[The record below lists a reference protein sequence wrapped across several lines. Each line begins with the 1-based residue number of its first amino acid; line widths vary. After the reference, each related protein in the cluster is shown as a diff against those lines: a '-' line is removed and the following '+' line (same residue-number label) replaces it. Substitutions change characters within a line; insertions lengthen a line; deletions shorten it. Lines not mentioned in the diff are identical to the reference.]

1 MTMANEEPMSGADV
15 YRSTIPTVHAIGV
28 GDLTDALT
36 KGIAD
41 FKAMP
46 THLVHFCWIYPL
58 VVLVGARTYAGDD
71 VLHLAFPLLAG
82 YTLIGPIV
90 ATGMYEL
97 SRRREMGLDI
107 SRWHAFE
114 VVRSPSIRSIAILSI
129 LLMVIYFLWLIVA
142 AGLYDLY
149 FGGEEPESIAGFV
162 SEIFTTSAGWGLI
175 IVGCTVGFI
184 FAAVVFTMS
193 VMSFPLLLDRDVG
206 LMTAVG
212 TSIRAVIKNPVTMF
226 IWGLIIAVT
235 LGIDS
240 IPFFVGIAIVMPVL
254 GHATW
259 HLYRKTVEA

>member
-1 MTMANEEPMSGADV
+1 
-15 YRSTIPTVHAIGV
+15 
-28 GDLTDALT
+28 
-36 KGIAD
+36 
-41 FKAMP
+41 
-46 THLVHFCWIYPL
+46 
-58 VVLVGARTYAGDD
+58 
-71 VLHLAFPLLAG
+71 
-82 YTLIGPIV
+82 
-90 ATGMYEL
+90 
-97 SRRREMGLDI
+97 MGLDI

-235 LGIDS
+235 LGIAS